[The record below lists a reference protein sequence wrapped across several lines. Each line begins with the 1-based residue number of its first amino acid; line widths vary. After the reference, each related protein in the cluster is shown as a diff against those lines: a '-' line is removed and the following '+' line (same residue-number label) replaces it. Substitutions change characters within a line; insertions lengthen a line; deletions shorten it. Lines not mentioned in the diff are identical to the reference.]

1 MINFEWDENKN
12 RSNIR
17 KHGIDFAD
25 IYRVFEGPMIVQVD
39 DREEYGEVRWK
50 GTGYIINNVVI
61 VVYVEI
67 EDDAIR
73 VISARKALRYEWR
86 QFEQVLRNR
95 LG

>member
-1 MINFEWDENKN
+1 MNFEWDENKN

-25 IYRVFEGPMIVQVD
+25 VYSVFDGPMIVQID

-50 GTGYIINNVVI
+50 GTGYLINNVVI

-67 EDDAIR
+67 DGDTIR
-73 VISARKALRYEWR
+73 VISARKALRHER
-86 QFEQVLRNR
+86 KQFEQALRNR
-95 LG
+95 LD

>member
-1 MINFEWDENKN
+1 MNFEWDENKN

-25 IYRVFEGPMIVQVD
+25 VYFVFEGPMIVQID
-39 DREEYGEVRWK
+39 DRVEYGEVRWK
-50 GTGYIINNVVI
+50 GTGYLINNVVI

-67 EDDAIR
+67 DGDTIR
-73 VISARKALRYEWR
+73 VISARKALRHER
-86 QFEQVLRNR
+86 KQFEQALRNR

>member
-1 MINFEWDENKN
+1 MNFEWDENKN

-25 IYRVFEGPMIVQVD
+25 VYFVFEGPMIVQID
-39 DREEYGEVRWK
+39 DRIEYGEVRWK
-50 GTGYIINNVVI
+50 GTGYLINNVVI

-67 EDDAIR
+67 DGDTIR
-73 VISARKALRYEWR
+73 VISARKALRHER
-86 QFEQVLRNR
+86 KQFEQALRNR

>member
-1 MINFEWDENKN
+1 MMNFEWDENKN

-25 IYRVFEGPMIVQVD
+25 VYCVFEGPMIVQID
-39 DREEYGEVRWK
+39 DREEYGEIRWK
-50 GTGYIINNVVI
+50 GTGYLINNVVI

-67 EDDAIR
+67 DGDIIR
-73 VISARKALRYEWR
+73 VISARKALRHER
-86 QFEQVLRNR
+86 KQFEQALRNR